1 MSSYFISIQNRL
13 WQRVQAKRGAE
24 NLKPPAL
31 MNPGSEKAFTAARK
45 ALETEYLDGLMME
58 AHDMGV
64 LIVALNQIGI
74 DHKDIDINTYVTKAW
89 ESKKID
95 PDVQEF
101 LDAKEVAEA
110 EKRLKEEKSDKK
122 QGQKLPGQK
131 GIFDDKS
138 EAIGGD
144 VIREMMPKTIEELA
158 DAIEEMRAAAD
169 IAGSV
174 LEQFFRDANFDNTKS
189 LEEQVAAYQSV
200 WIAVRD
206 LWIEHNAKAENEAA
220 PEVNEEPPVV
230 NEIGTF
236 MNKEP
241 LRLTGP
247 VLGDEDIV
255 EAEEVTEAEEI
266 KDPKP
271 LASAQSADDAPIPCA
286 DAAET
291 VTSATETQTEC
302 DKPTSSEDGI
312 DYETYSKKKLN
323 ELRISVDEKAFELGI
338 SKDDLISLYKE
349 AGYEPKETGESAFK
363 KLMAVKRR
371 LDVMKPLK
379 KRSEN
384 KSNKKKNAA
393 SKQTPEEFEAA
404 NLIG

>member
-206 LWIEHNAKAENEAA
+206 LWIEHNAKAENET
-220 PEVNEEPPVV
+220 PDSVNEEPPVV

-255 EAEEVTEAEEI
+255 EAEEVSEVEPVEVALDPAEDI
-266 KDPKP
+266 DPAVAK
-271 LASAQSADDAPIPCA
+271 LLELQMENCTRRDD
-286 DAAET
+286 
-291 VTSATETQTEC
+291 
-302 DKPTSSEDGI
+302 
-312 DYETYSKKKLN
+312 
-323 ELRISVDEKAFELGI
+323 LGI
-338 SKDDLISLYKE
+338 SSDDLNQLYAEVPVPADASTEELLEQAE
-349 AGYEPKETGESAFK
+349 AVA
-363 KLMAVKRR
+363 RR
-371 LDVMKPLK
+371 LDAMKPLK
-379 KRSEN
+379 KRGE
-384 KSNKKKNAA
+384 KKEKKNKKA
-393 SKQTPEEFEAA
+393 SKPADSKESETAE
-404 NLIG
+404 LIG